1 MFGKSAFARSIYIKP
16 LVVSCQGASEPDI
29 SGLDAEKHN
38 CVIMEELDVDVV
50 ATSKDMFQRNSNGVR
65 LKQRKTGMS
74 SE

>member
-1 MFGKSAFARSIYIKP
+1 MFGKRAIARSIYTKP
-16 LVVSCQGASEPDI
+16 LVVSCQGISEPPL

-38 CVIMEELDVDVV
+38 SVIMEELDVDVV